1 MSTISNAP
9 PWEMLQ
15 WNSRVTMESSRS
27 ATIIHLEVNE
37 ESFTNEEPWQ
47 YNTPVELN
55 SIKDKIANLNEDVW
69 EYYKKLTNVYEPIF
83 TTNGFVVTPPSI
95 CMLRPLSRS
104 YFKMV
109 EMIQVANLLGRFNL
123 QTLRTAHVCEGP
135 GGFIQAIYDEAARYK
150 KRIIQTYAM
159 TLKPNENQVP
169 GWKRAMNF
177 LKKHPEI
184 KILYGKSGTGD
195 ILDADNRR
203 SFSDECKNMIHL
215 FTADGGVD
223 FAANYGEQEK
233 TIYPLLIASSLMALQ
248 CLSENGVYVL
258 KIFDS
263 FSRPTEDL
271 ILGLGSCFQSWTLYK
286 PATSRPCNS
295 EQYFIGIGYKRQF
308 GVHIID
314 IFTRILTSVF
324 LPARIWKETGS
335 HLEEYRKLQRQR
347 SVQQVNI
354 IENTLTLAEKG
365 FTNEHSEIWNRHISE
380 SIKFCNRFH
389 LPIITPIIRANEY
402 EVEISKGL
410 RQLVGAGV
418 VSAAGTTSSST

>member
-1 MSTISNAP
+1 MSTISGAP
-9 PWEMLQ
+9 PWETLQ
-15 WNSRVTMESSRS
+15 WNSRVT
-27 ATIIHLEVNE
+27 HLEIDDN
-37 ESFTNEEPWQ
+37 SFTNEEPWQ
-47 YNTPVELN
+47 YNTPEELN
-55 SIKDKIANLNEDVW
+55 TIKDKIAHLNEDVW
-69 EYYKKLTNVYEPIF
+69 EYYKKLTNIYELIF
-83 TTNGFVVTPPSI
+83 TTNGYVPTPPSI
-95 CMLRPLSRS
+95 CMLKPLSRS

-109 EMIQVANLLGRFNL
+109 EIIQVANLLGRFNL

-184 KILYGKSGTGD
+184 KILYGRSGTGD
-195 ILDADNRR
+195 ILDVENRR
-203 SFSDECKNMIHL
+203 SFSDECKGTIHL

-248 CLSENGVYVL
+248 CLSENGAFVL

-308 GVHIID
+308 GVQVAEV
-314 IFTRILTSVF
+314 FTRILTSPF
-324 LPARIWKETGS
+324 LPAHIWKEPS
-335 HLEEYRKLQRQR
+335 VRIEEYRQLQRGR
-347 SVQQVNI
+347 SVQQVEI
-354 IENTLTLAEKG
+354 IKDTLALAEKG
-365 FTNEHSEIWNRHISE
+365 FNDGHLDIWNKHISE
-380 SIKFCNRFH
+380 SIKFCNKFH
-389 LPIITPIIRANEY
+389 LPIVMPIVRAGEF
-402 EVEISKGL
+402 EGEIEKSL
-410 RQLVGAGV
+410 RQLIGARI
-418 VSAAGTTSSST
+418 VSGGSGGSSSSLGTST

>member
-1 MSTISNAP
+1 MSTIRGSP
-9 PWEMLQ
+9 PWEALQ
-15 WNSRVTMESSRS
+15 WNSRI
-27 ATIIHLEVNE
+27 ANLELDEVAF
-37 ESFTNEEPWQ
+37 SNEEPWQ
-47 YNTPVELN
+47 YNTPSELTA
-55 SIKDKIANLNEDVW
+55 IKDKIAHLNEDVW
-69 EYYKKLTNVYEPIF
+69 EYYKKLTNIYEPIF
-83 TTNGFVVTPPSI
+83 TTNGYVPTPPSI
-95 CMLRPLSRS
+95 CMLKPLSRS

-109 EMIQVANLLGRFNL
+109 EMIQVANLLGRFQL

-184 KILYGKSGTGD
+184 KILYGQSGTGD
-195 ILDADNRR
+195 ILDADNRQ
-203 SFSDECKNMIHL
+203 SFSDECKGAIHL

-223 FAANYGEQEK
+223 FAANYDEQEK

-248 CLSENGVYVL
+248 CLSENGAFVL

-263 FSRPTEDL
+263 FSRPTEDM

-295 EQYFIGIGYKRQF
+295 EQYFIGVGYKRQYGIQVA
-308 GVHIID
+308 GV
-314 IFTRILTSVF
+314 FTRILSSSF
-324 LPARIWKETGS
+324 LPAHIWKNPGGRIT
-335 HLEEYRKLQRQR
+335 EYRELQKCR
-347 SVQQVNI
+347 SIQQVQI
-354 IENTLTLAEKG
+354 IENTLALAEKG
-365 FTNEHSEIWNRHISE
+365 ITSEHTDIWNNHISE

-389 LPIITPIIRANEY
+389 LPIVTPVVRAGEFADDI
-402 EVEISKGL
+402 EKSL
-410 RQLVGAGV
+410 RQLIVP
-418 VSAAGTTSSST
+418 AAAAAVAVNTAT

>member
-1 MSTISNAP
+1 MSTILGTP
-9 PWEMLQ
+9 PWETIQ
-15 WNSRVTMESSRS
+15 WNSRITN
-27 ATIIHLEVNE
+27 LEIDEN
-37 ESFTNEEPWQ
+37 SFTTEKPWQ
-47 YNTPVELN
+47 YNTPMELN
-55 SIKDKIANLNEDVW
+55 TIKDKIAHLNEDVW
-69 EYYKKLTNVYEPIF
+69 EYYKKLTNIYEPIF

-184 KILYGKSGTGD
+184 KILYGKNGTGD
-195 ILDADNRR
+195 ILDSENRG
-203 SFSDECKNMIHL
+203 SFSDECKGAIHL

-248 CLSENGVYVL
+248 CLSENGAFVL

-295 EQYFIGIGYKRQF
+295 EQYFIGIGFKRQY
-308 GVHIID
+308 GIQLADV
-314 IFTRILTSVF
+314 FTRILKSSF
-324 LPARIWKETGS
+324 LPAHIWKEPGGRI
-335 HLEEYRKLQRQR
+335 EEYRQLQKSR
-347 SVQQVNI
+347 SVQQVQI
-354 IENTLTLAEKG
+354 IENTLALAEKG
-365 FTNEHSEIWNRHISE
+365 FTNDHTEIWNRHISE
-380 SIKFCNRFH
+380 SIKFCNKFH
-389 LPIITPIIRANEY
+389 LPIISPIVRAGEF
-402 EVEISKGL
+402 EGEISNCL
-410 RQLVGAGV
+410 RQLIGPSV
-418 VSAAGTTSSST
+418 VASSGGSLSTST